1 MHSIM
6 KVLNI
11 IELCIYLHI
20 VNFML
25 HIFCHNK
32 KQNIGRPLELMARI
46 FSPCRLLVVPVI
58 LVQCQI
64 ICSLIF

>member
-6 KVLNI
+6 KVLNV

-32 KQNIGRPLELMARI
+32 KQKHRETLGADG
-46 FSPCRLLVVPVI
+46 
-58 LVQCQI
+58 
-64 ICSLIF
+64 